1 MFDTTA
7 ACIQFGFLTVW
18 MPFAQFVGGNCLYKF
33 RKRQEWFVS
42 LLASH
47 PPPGSVDIRKYMRRG
62 VCMCLLGEGREVVL
76 VNGYLKWEQI

>member
-1 MFDTTA
+1 M
-7 ACIQFGFLTVW
+7 V
-18 MPFAQFVGGNCLYKF
+18 
-33 RKRQEWFVS
+33 FVS